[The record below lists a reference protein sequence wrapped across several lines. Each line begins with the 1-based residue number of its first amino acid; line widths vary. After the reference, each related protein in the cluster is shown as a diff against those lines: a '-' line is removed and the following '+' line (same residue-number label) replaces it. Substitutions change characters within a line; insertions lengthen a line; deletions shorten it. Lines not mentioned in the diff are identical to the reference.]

1 MQKELFCRFRTG
13 GLILFYNFI
22 MLCIKNDYF
31 VQMNTTYSKAL
42 FFWSKT
48 LSNYCL
54 FFGNIF
60 CAMVDFHGETEWTE
74 KNVFQF
80 FCCSL
85 ADAVCSPLIM
95 QFIFFRLFLIC
106 FFHILLLPHIDLDII
121 LSWANFYIIFLEL
134 YLCMCIVE
142 KSAHTYTLIM
152 WIHNFFWIREKKL
165 WIIFFRPLSPLSS
178 CQLHMW
184 PIWS

>member
-1 MQKELFCRFRTG
+1 LQKELFCRFRTG

-85 ADAVCSPLIM
+85 ADAVCSPRIM

-106 FFHILLLPHIDLDII
+106 FF
-121 LSWANFYIIFLEL
+121 
-134 YLCMCIVE
+134 
-142 KSAHTYTLIM
+142 TYYYCHTLIL
-152 WIHNFFWIREKKL
+152 ILFFHGRIFILFFWNYTYVCAL
-165 WIIFFRPLSPLSS
+165 
-178 CQLHMW
+178 
-184 PIWS
+184 

>member
-80 FCCSL
+80 FLLFAGWCSL
-85 ADAVCSPLIM
+85 QPAYNAIHFFS
-95 QFIFFRLFLIC
+95 FIFNMFFFTYYYCHTLILIL
-106 FFHILLLPHIDLDII
+106 FFHGRIFIL
-121 LSWANFYIIFLEL
+121 
-134 YLCMCIVE
+134 
-142 KSAHTYTLIM
+142 
-152 WIHNFFWIREKKL
+152 FFWNYTYVCAL
-165 WIIFFRPLSPLSS
+165 
-178 CQLHMW
+178 
-184 PIWS
+184 

>member
-54 FFGNIF
+54 FSAIYFVRWLIF
-60 CAMVDFHGETEWTE
+60 MAKQNEQKKMF
-74 KNVFQF
+74 FIF

-85 ADAVCSPLIM
+85 ADAVCSPRIM

-106 FFHILLLPHIDLDII
+106 FF
-121 LSWANFYIIFLEL
+121 F
-134 YLCMCIVE
+134 
-142 KSAHTYTLIM
+142 TYYYCHTLIL
-152 WIHNFFWIREKKL
+152 ILFFHGRIFILFFWNYTYVCAL
-165 WIIFFRPLSPLSS
+165 
-178 CQLHMW
+178 
-184 PIWS
+184 